1 MSTKKATKA
10 LRIAELERMLREAR
24 AAQVHN
30 YHFADA
36 TVEKASMRHLT
47 ASGVILTLTALGGL
61 AICDPVLILDGLS
74 TATIEA
80 LKADLRRSF
89 DLATLYKPKEVK

>member
-1 MSTKKATKA
+1 
-10 LRIAELERMLREAR
+10 
-24 AAQVHN
+24 
-30 YHFADA
+30 
-36 TVEKASMRHLT
+36 
-47 ASGVILTLTALGGL
+47 
-61 AICDPVLILDGLS
+61 LDGLS